1 MAEYTNV
8 GLQNVL
14 TGQNVVF
21 TESPIP
27 CNRGLVMHRE
37 GSGIFTLR
45 GPGCSCNQ
53 CFARYKVTFGGN
65 IAIPAGGDVGTP
77 VSLAI
82 ALEGEPLASATMIE
96 TPAALS
102 QFNNVFAAVFIT
114 VPRGCCV
121 TVAVENNG
129 TQAVDVQN
137 SNLIVERVC

>member
-1 MAEYTNV
+1 MAEYV
-8 GLQNVL
+8 AFPIQSVL
-14 TGQNVVF
+14 AGQNVVF
-21 TESPIP
+21 TTDVIP
-27 CNRGLVMHRE
+27 CNKGLVMHRP
-37 GSGIFTLR
+37 GSGLFTLR
-45 GPGCSCNQ
+45 GPGCACNQ

-65 IAIPAGGDVGTP
+65 IAIPTGGDATAP

-96 TPAALS
+96 TPAVVA
-102 QFNNVFAAVFIT
+102 QFNNVFAAVFVT

-137 SNLIVERVC
+137 ANLIVERVA

>member
-1 MAEYTNV
+1 MAEYTSIA
-8 GLQNVL
+8 LQNVL
-14 TGQNVVF
+14 VGQNLLF

-27 CNRGLVMHRE
+27 CCKGYVLHRE

-45 GPGCSCNQ
+45 GPGCASNQ
-53 CFARYKVTFGGN
+53 CFARYKVSFGGN
-65 IAIPAGGDVGTP
+65 IAVPTGGTAATP

-96 TPAALS
+96 TPAATA
-102 QFNNVFAAVFIT
+102 QFNNVFAAVYVT

-137 SNLIVERVC
+137 ANLLIERVA

>member
-1 MAEYTNV
+1 MPEYTATA
-8 GLQNVL
+8 LQNVL

-21 TESPIP
+21 TETPVP
-27 CNRGLVMHRE
+27 CNKGLVMHRE

-45 GPGCSCNQ
+45 GPGCACNQ

-65 IAIPAGGDVGTP
+65 IAIPTGGDATAP

-96 TPAALS
+96 TPAVVA
-102 QFNNVFAAVFIT
+102 QFNNVFAAVFVT
-114 VPRGCCV
+114 VPRACCV

-137 SNLIVERVC
+137 ANLIVERVA